1 MLNGMQLLVAV
12 DVMEIQTV
20 EAYSGLGLTT
30 VRCNINKLSRAEKEQ
45 VSVRF
50 KPNILTDWGKT

>member
-1 MLNGMQLLVAV
+1 MQLLAAV
-12 DVMEIQTV
+12 DVVEIQTV
-20 EAYSGLGLTT
+20 EPYSGLGLTR
-30 VRCNINKLSRAEKEQ
+30 VKCNINKLSRVAKEQ